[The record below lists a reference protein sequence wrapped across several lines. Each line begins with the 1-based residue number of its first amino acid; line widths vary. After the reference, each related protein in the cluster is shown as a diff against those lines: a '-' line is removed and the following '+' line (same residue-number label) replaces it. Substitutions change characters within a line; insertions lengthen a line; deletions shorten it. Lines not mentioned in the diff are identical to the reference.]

1 MTDNNQADH
10 PCLPGG
16 LIPLEQWRVPE
27 TSVRRTIRSGLRDIL
42 DQLKAGIHPDE
53 QAFRSLDDLPT
64 LSERQIQDYAPVPD
78 REELARALLN
88 ELEQLRRS
96 GGQSRKAS
104 FLVAPP
110 FSGIAEALGASG
122 RRVIAPPDNLLMPE
136 RDITGWWDHQL
147 QDDDWVIPE
156 LADFWLRH
164 RSGLGLLRELLARLA
179 RDKVGEGIIG
189 CSSWCWQFWAQYL
202 PELHLAPLTPSP
214 LSGDRLTNWL
224 GHLAGE
230 RSQGPLTARM
240 TQDGLYVLPAPTGDD
255 ERKYSLF
262 TRDLATL
269 ARGNPGV
276 ALAIWRR
283 TLRARP
289 EDEAQ
294 QQGEGDAHQEGRQ
307 CWVAPLDQLS
317 LPAVPQSSARQSG
330 YLLHA
335 LLMHGGL
342 SLGQLE
348 LTSGLPGEELRI
360 ALSRLERADVV
371 TGDEQEGIFRVQALA
386 YPAVRRYLQ
395 SKGYPVDSF

>member
-1 MTDNNQADH
+1 M
-10 PCLPGG
+10 
-16 LIPLEQWRVPE
+16 
-27 TSVRRTIRSGLRDIL
+27 
-42 DQLKAGIHPDE
+42 
-53 QAFRSLDDLPT
+53 
-64 LSERQIQDYAPVPD
+64 
-78 REELARALLN
+78 N

-110 FSGIAEALGASG
+110 FSGIAEALGGASG
-122 RRVIAPPDNLLMPE
+122 RRVIAPPPDNLLMPE

-164 RSGLGLLRELLARLA
+164 RSGLGLLRELFARLA

-189 CSSWCWQFWAQYL
+189 CSSWCWQFWTQYL
-202 PELHLAPLTPSP
+202 PELHLAPPLTPPSA
-214 LSGDRLTNWL
+214 LSGGDRLTNWL
-224 GHLAGE
+224 GHLAGGD

-240 TQDGLYVLPAPTGDD
+240 TQDGLYVLPAPTGGDD

-269 ARGNPGV
+269 ARGGNPGGV

-294 QQGEGDAHQEGRQ
+294 QQGGEGGDAHQEGRQ

-317 LPAVPQSSARQSG
+317 LPAVPPQSSARRSG

-342 SLGQLE
+342 SLGGQLE
-348 LTSGLPGEELRI
+348 LTSGGLPGEELRI

-371 TGDEQEGIFRVQALA
+371 TGGDEQEGIFRVQALA